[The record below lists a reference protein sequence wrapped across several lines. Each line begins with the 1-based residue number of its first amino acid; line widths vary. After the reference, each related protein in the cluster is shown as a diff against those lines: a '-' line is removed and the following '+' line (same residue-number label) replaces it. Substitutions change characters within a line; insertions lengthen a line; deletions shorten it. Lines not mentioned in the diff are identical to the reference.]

1 MGSDRNSSVHESLH
15 FYGGFGKRQNSPAAS
30 LLADQACWVSPGH
43 LLLTHGLNSVTAQ
56 LESKV
61 PRDQQP
67 PSHCEGRAG
76 RETEVTSK
84 RPAKGSGLDSTSAP
98 LVPGEVALGKVLSP

>member
-15 FYGGFGKRQNSPAAS
+15 FYGGVGKRQNSPAAL
-30 LLADQACWVSPGH
+30 LLADQACWVSPGR
-43 LLLTHGLNSVTAQ
+43 LLFTHGLNLVRAQ

-67 PSHCEGRAG
+67 PSYCEGRAG
-76 RETEVTSK
+76 RESEVTSK
-84 RPAKGSGLDSTSAP
+84 RPAKGSGLDSTSALP
-98 LVPGEVALGKVLSP
+98 VPGGVALGKVLSP